1 MPSKHALAL
10 VIGLSLAATANAE
23 EYRQHEAH
31 VHGHVEFNIAQDGKD
46 LLIEITSP
54 GADVVGFEHAPEN
67 AEQEQALKQ
76 AIAAL
81 KDTDKLFAIN
91 QQAKCVIEDVHVS
104 HTLGQDSHEGH
115 DHHDHEGHDHDKHD
129 HEGHDHDK
137 HEHDHEHD
145 HEHEHK
151 GHDHEEHAHDDHDG
165 HEHHD
170 HEGHDHEGHDHEHGG
185 HGEFTVEYR
194 YHCDSVAD
202 LNSIDTTWFKQF
214 PATESI
220 SANLFTDTTQSATT
234 LNKGNT
240 KIAIK

>member
-115 DHHDHEGHDHDKHD
+115 DHHDHEGHDHDHD
-129 HEGHDHDK
+129 
-137 HEHDHEHD
+137 
-145 HEHEHK
+145 HEHK

-202 LNSIDTTWFKQF
+202 LNSIDTTWFNQF

>member
-10 VIGLSLAATANAE
+10 VIGLSLTATANAE

-67 AEQEQALKQ
+67 AEQENALNN

-81 KDTDKLFAIN
+81 KDTNKLFAIN
-91 QQAKCVIEDVHVS
+91 QQAKCVIEDVHLA
-104 HTLGQDSHEGH
+104 HTLGEESHEGH

-137 HEHDHEHD
+137 HDHDHDKHKDHDEHDD
-145 HEHEHK
+145 HH
-151 GHDHEEHAHDDHDG
+151 DHDG
-165 HEHHD
+165 HEH
-170 HEGHDHEGHDHEHGG
+170 HEGHDHEHGG

-220 SANLFTDTTQSATT
+220 SVNLFTDTTQSATN
-234 LNKGNT
+234 LSKDNA

>member
-10 VIGLSLAATANAE
+10 VIGLSLTATANAE

-67 AEQEQALKQ
+67 AEQENALNN

-81 KDTDKLFAIN
+81 KDTNKLFAIN
-91 QQAKCVIEDVHVS
+91 QQAKCVIEDVHVA
-104 HTLGQDSHEGH
+104 HTLGEESHEGH

-137 HEHDHEHD
+137 HDHDHDKHKDHDHDEHDD
-145 HEHEHK
+145 HH
-151 GHDHEEHAHDDHDG
+151 DHDG
-165 HEHHD
+165 HEH
-170 HEGHDHEGHDHEHGG
+170 HEGHDHEHGG

-194 YHCDSVAD
+194 YHCDSVAN
-202 LNSIDTTWFKQF
+202 LNSIGTTWFKQF

-220 SANLFTDTTQSATT
+220 SVNLFTDTTQSATN
-234 LNKGNT
+234 LSKDNA

>member
-91 QQAKCVIEDVHVS
+91 QQAKCVIEDIHVS

-129 HEGHDHDK
+129 HEGHDHNK
-137 HEHDHEHD
+137 HEHD

>member
-115 DHHDHEGHDHDKHD
+115 DHHDNEGHDHDKHD

-137 HEHDHEHD
+137 HDHDHD
-145 HEHEHK
+145 HEHK
-151 GHDHEEHAHDDHDG
+151 GHDHDEHAHDDHDG
-165 HEHHD
+165 HEH
-170 HEGHDHEGHDHEHGG
+170 HDHEGHDHEHGG

>member
-10 VIGLSLAATANAE
+10 VIGLSLTATANAE

-67 AEQEQALKQ
+67 AEQENALNN

-81 KDTDKLFAIN
+81 KDTNKLFAIN
-91 QQAKCVIEDVHVS
+91 QQAKCVIEDVHVA
-104 HTLGQDSHEGH
+104 HTLGEESHEGH

-137 HEHDHEHD
+137 HDHDEHDD
-145 HEHEHK
+145 HH
-151 GHDHEEHAHDDHDG
+151 DHDG
-165 HEHHD
+165 HEH
-170 HEGHDHEGHDHEHGG
+170 HEGHDHEHGG

-220 SANLFTDTTQSATT
+220 SVNLFTDTTQSATN
-234 LNKGNT
+234 LSKDNA

>member
-91 QQAKCVIEDVHVS
+91 QQAKCVIDDVHVS

-137 HEHDHEHD
+137 HDHDHD
-145 HEHEHK
+145 HEHK
-151 GHDHEEHAHDDHDG
+151 GHDHDDHDG

>member
-10 VIGLSLAATANAE
+10 VIGLSLTATANAE

-67 AEQEQALKQ
+67 AEQENALNN

-81 KDTDKLFAIN
+81 KDTNKLFAIN
-91 QQAKCVIEDVHVS
+91 QQAKCVIEDVHVA
-104 HTLGQDSHEGH
+104 HTLGEESHEGH
-115 DHHDHEGHDHDKHD
+115 DHHDHGGHDHDKHD

-137 HEHDHEHD
+137 HDHDKHKDHDHDEHDD
-145 HEHEHK
+145 HH
-151 GHDHEEHAHDDHDG
+151 DHDG
-165 HEHHD
+165 HEH
-170 HEGHDHEGHDHEHGG
+170 HEGHDHEHGG

-220 SANLFTDTTQSATT
+220 SVNLFTDTTQSATN
-234 LNKGNT
+234 LSKDNA

>member
-91 QQAKCVIEDVHVS
+91 QQAKCVIDDVHVS

-137 HEHDHEHD
+137 HDHDHD
-145 HEHEHK
+145 HEHK